1 MSYTRK
7 APDLPLEREA
17 ANRGAVNEVI
27 QTLVDAGIVVHHQQ
41 KSADLITTPDASD
54 LATSKTL
61 AAALALAIPAHGAD
75 TDIHTTADAIA
86 QAAAWSSAPAEPAD
100 LAEVGAIANELKTD
114 INTHVA
120 QTDHHRGQP
129 WGTVGGDGVV
139 VAKAITTA
147 NFSST
152 QGEANALLNA
162 IKAFFNN
169 HVKAAASTIEVI
181 DS

>member
-1 MSYTRK
+1 MAHTRNVLYMPEFEAK
-7 APDLPLEREA
+7 NNREA
-17 ANRGAVNEVI
+17 INDLVGV
-27 QTLVDAGIVVHHQQ
+27 LVDAGIVVHHQY
-41 KSADLITTPDASD
+41 KSDDVISTPDATD

-75 TDIHTTADAIA
+75 TDVHTTADTIA
-86 QAAAWSSAPAEPAD
+86 QAAAWSSAPAEPAN

-114 INTHVA
+114 INLHVA

-139 VAKAITTA
+139 VVKAITTA
-147 NFSST
+147 NFAST

-162 IKAFFNN
+162 IKAFLNN
-169 HVKAAASTIEVI
+169 HMKAGAPSLVLVKS
-181 DS
+181 